1 MQYDFLAQFARR
13 IKNIAKYAVLLKNS
27 GQKAIWKNYG
37 FVDES
42 QQITVLLAVMLFIME
57 KSLRYENCTID
68 DIGSFLDDL
77 NNQYFQQD
85 MSLEDC
91 QILGDFVINTVLSND
106 GIPMYYQSYDF
117 VTRASEKFNVN
128 YVSNKIIYDEHEM
141 RRTSYELT
149 DMGYDFILGTLEIE
163 ENMKF
168 TVQDMLYRMHM
179 EKQSYDKA
187 LDDIRQ
193 MFARIRGQVQ
203 RVQDAMQRIRRN
215 PHNYNIEDYGTI
227 QQVDL
232 ETIGEIRKKL
242 QLYSGKIKVDIVGI
256 ENSDSNDK
264 VVNKHT
270 LETLQ
275 KIDSYLN
282 LALDEYQKLTNSHY
296 DLNFLY
302 AEALEN
308 MASLDTV
315 QRFSLRTEVFD
326 PIMRDIRVL
335 DKIDYFLRPLFNK
348 KIDKDLNMHK
358 MLVPQRGRGH
368 WEDEPDTEIMDF
380 DQEAW
385 EQEQERKRQA
395 RNRLYQDSIACII
408 KAAYPNGHITLSEL
422 SQLLEERIIVKEA
435 MIPTLGIFK
444 EIMIELIRREQIDI
458 ALLRQERQSFIQE
471 EGDNFSLSRCI
482 LKVLDENPQWQHID
496 KIYIVK
502 LPIKEPVVFEDILT
516 EQGRRC
522 KILCSEVNIILEG
535 EEQDGL

>member
-535 EEQDGL
+535 EEEDGL

>member
-42 QQITVLLAVMLFIME
+42 QQITILLAVMLFIME

-77 NNQYFQQD
+77 NVQYFQQD

-106 GIPMYYQSYDF
+106 GIPMYYQAYDF
-117 VTRASEKFNVN
+117 ATKDSEKFNVN
-128 YVSNKIIYDEHEM
+128 YVSNKIIYDEHEL

-242 QLYSGKIKVDIVGI
+242 QLYRSKIKADIVGI
-256 ENSDSNDK
+256 ENSDSNKLVD
-264 VVNKHT
+264 KHT

-275 KIDSYLN
+275 KIDGYLN
-282 LALDEYQKLTNSHY
+282 LALEEYQKLTNSHY

-308 MASLDTV
+308 MASLEMV

-326 PIMRDIRVL
+326 PIMRDIRFL

-348 KIDKDLNMHK
+348 KIDKDFNLHK
-358 MLVPQRGRGH
+358 MLVPQRGRGR

-385 EQEQERKRQA
+385 EQEQERKRQE
-395 RNRLYQDSIACII
+395 RNCLYQNSMACII
-408 KAAYPNGHITLSEL
+408 KAAYPKGNITLREL
-422 SQLLEERIIVKEA
+422 NQLLAEGAIARDTL
-435 MIPTLGIFK
+435 IPTLGIFK

-458 ALLRQERQSFIQE
+458 ALLRRERQSFIQE

-482 LKVLDENPQWQHID
+482 LKVLDENPQWR
-496 KIYIVK
+496 YIKNINITK
-502 LPIKEPVVFEDILT
+502 LSVKEPVVFEDILT

-522 KILCSEVNIILEG
+522 KILCSEVNITLEG
-535 EEQDGL
+535 EE

>member
-315 QRFSLRTEVFD
+315 QRFSSS
-326 PIMRDIRVL
+326 
-335 DKIDYFLRPLFNK
+335 
-348 KIDKDLNMHK
+348 
-358 MLVPQRGRGH
+358 
-368 WEDEPDTEIMDF
+368 
-380 DQEAW
+380 
-385 EQEQERKRQA
+385 KR
-395 RNRLYQDSIACII
+395 
-408 KAAYPNGHITLSEL
+408 AYP
-422 SQLLEERIIVKEA
+422 
-435 MIPTLGIFK
+435 
-444 EIMIELIRREQIDI
+444 
-458 ALLRQERQSFIQE
+458 
-471 EGDNFSLSRCI
+471 
-482 LKVLDENPQWQHID
+482 
-496 KIYIVK
+496 
-502 LPIKEPVVFEDILT
+502 
-516 EQGRRC
+516 
-522 KILCSEVNIILEG
+522 
-535 EEQDGL
+535 

>member
-193 MFARIRGQVQ
+193 MFARIRGQAQ

-358 MLVPQRGRGH
+358 MLVPQRGRGR

-535 EEQDGL
+535 EE